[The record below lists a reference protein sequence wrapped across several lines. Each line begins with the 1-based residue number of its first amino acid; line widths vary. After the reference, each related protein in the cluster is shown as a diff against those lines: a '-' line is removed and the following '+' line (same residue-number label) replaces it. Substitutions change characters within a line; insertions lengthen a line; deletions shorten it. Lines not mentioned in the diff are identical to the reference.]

1 MPKFAIAAPGSL
13 ASQRIAKLEREN
25 AQLRAENAEL
35 RKQVEEA
42 KGKQAPAEEDIPP
55 PMPANPFHGHN
66 NQRNK
71 KHPVARMSNLKCS
84 FPPCG
89 QYGHNENNCQLRI
102 KNDLEKIATEC
113 ENGWHK
119 PHLHDSMCKWRCQ
132 WCKLHLHED
141 YVRATYPT
149 EFTKERLKE
158 QANHRNLI
166 KKYTS
171 RSIISL

>member
-1 MPKFAIAAPGSL
+1 MPKFAISAPGSL
-13 ASQRIAKLEREN
+13 ASQRIKQLERRGAELELEIEELRKKLERAKIAPDE
-25 AQLRAENAEL
+25 EL
-35 RKQVEEA
+35 
-42 KGKQAPAEEDIPP
+42 PP
-55 PMPANPFHGHN
+55 PQPEFPFHGHH
-66 NQRNK
+66 NQRNR

-149 EFTKERLKE
+149 EFERERAKE
-158 QANHRNLI
+158 QANHEKLI

-171 RSIISL
+171 RTCISL